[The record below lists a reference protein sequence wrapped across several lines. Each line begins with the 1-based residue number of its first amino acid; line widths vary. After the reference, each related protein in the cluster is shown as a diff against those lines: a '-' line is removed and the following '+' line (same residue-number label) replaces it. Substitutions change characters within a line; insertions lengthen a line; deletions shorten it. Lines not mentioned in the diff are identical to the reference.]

1 MTDIVLLPGVLC
13 DQRLWAAAADGL
25 AATTHFPDFTAGDTI
40 PAMAEMVLS
49 QAPQRFA
56 LAGFSLGGA
65 VAFEVFARAP
75 QRVTR
80 LALLSGAVQGLP
92 EIVRQHFLR
101 WIPLIESGGLGDY
114 LADAF
119 PGYIAPGRVHD
130 RALWEVFAA
139 MGKAMGAA
147 VAVRQMQALL
157 AYPGY
162 GGELGTI
169 RCPVAI
175 IGGAEDRH
183 ATPEAHT
190 KLSHQIPRA
199 VLTIIAGAAH
209 FTPLETPEAVK
220 ESLRDLLARK

>member
-80 LALLSGAVQGLP
+80 LALLSAAVQGLP

-114 LADAF
+114 LADGF

-139 MGKAMGAA
+139 MGEAMGGA
-147 VAVRQMQALL
+147 VAVRQMKGCWPIPATAASSARSGARSQSL
-157 AYPGY
+157 AGPKT
-162 GGELGTI
+162 GTQRRKRTRSCRI
-169 RCPVAI
+169 R
-175 IGGAEDRH
+175 
-183 ATPEAHT
+183 
-190 KLSHQIPRA
+190 
-199 VLTIIAGAAH
+199 
-209 FTPLETPEAVK
+209 
-220 ESLRDLLARK
+220 SLAPC